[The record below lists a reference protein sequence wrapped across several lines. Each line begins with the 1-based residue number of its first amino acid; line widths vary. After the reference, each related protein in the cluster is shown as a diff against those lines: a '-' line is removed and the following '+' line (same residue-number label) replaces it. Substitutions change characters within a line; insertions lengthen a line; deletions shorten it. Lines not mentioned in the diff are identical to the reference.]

1 MSESEWR
8 ERALI
13 AEATVERVKNAIAGH
28 PACDKHGPD
37 DVIKC
42 GWKRAVADVTE
53 AVSSET

>member
-1 MSESEWR
+1 MTENEWR
-8 ERALI
+8 ERALA
-13 AEATVERVKNAIAGH
+13 AEATVTRVKDALAGH
-28 PACDKHGPD
+28 PACDKYGPD